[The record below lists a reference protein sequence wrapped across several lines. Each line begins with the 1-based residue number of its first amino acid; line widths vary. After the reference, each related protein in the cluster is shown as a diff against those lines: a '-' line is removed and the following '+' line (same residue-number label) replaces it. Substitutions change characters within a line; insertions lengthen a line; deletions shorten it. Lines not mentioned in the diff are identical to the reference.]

1 MSLFLLAVCCSI
13 SGDVRAVSGAPLA
26 AAHVEARTATS
37 AQTTTTDESGHF
49 SFVAPPGTY
58 RIAAS
63 ERGYAPVTV
72 SVAADKDVT
81 VAIALEPLDSPKLRQ
96 IGHRDGRRPARADL
110 KERFPSVSRSYA
122 RRLRRVSA
130 TIAIIDALTATLP
143 GTTFARPDGGAGKR
157 RSPSWRCAGPIHPS
171 RYSRSTDSC
180 STTVTRATSI
190 SRGCPRSPPSP
201 AIDVTE
207 GLGPEDTNGSNTF
220 GGAINLLS
228 LRPTKDPHES
238 VIVSRAVPSTGRNRW
253 FNATGTQGRLGYAF
267 ALDDQNENGYVDTT
281 VPLYSSANGACAPC
295 AVPLGSSAASHAA
308 LGTLTYSF
316 SQNADVT
323 ARYFVL
329 GDDRDQSSALSGIDR
344 NDGSPTFGS
353 FVGPGEQTFAQSDAR
368 VSGARAVAARRGRT
382 HDRSLDERQFG
393 RDRRRCRFAVR
404 SRSHRPSVQRRP
416 HVAAHVRH
424 VAVRRRRLHAL
435 RIALVRRPG
444 FEPVA
449 LGQTIDVLYL
459 RGGFEPV
466 AKLRLDAGVFES
478 RYTTFGSNLDG
489 RFGAIYTLDPATS
502 VRFSL
507 GTGFRAPLLI
517 ERYKFAYDALPLDA
531 NGVFIGQ
538 GSPGEHPE
546 HATEYE
552 LGISHEFSHRSTLDV
567 SLYRT
572 NLRDPVEIFYPLAA
586 VAAGTCAGN
595 SVATPNP
602 ACVSYNGNVGNAVYQ
617 GAEFRYSQAFV
628 PQHVLVTARYGLN
641 VAYPKNLNAQFSNPT
656 SAGNLIDDTQ
666 FLGIPQQQASLQA
679 DYDGGAWHAAA
690 AGFVRGEQ
698 QRTQSGAVHGRQRAR
713 WPASRLGHRSL
724 GLGDES
730 LQRGRGAL
738 HAIRRRNALSRPD
751 AKCCRSGHDRQPPYG
766 RPLHRAGG
774 IPADSHVE
782 TMKIIE

>member
-1 MSLFLLAVCCSI
+1 MSLVLLAVCCSI
-13 SGDVRAVSGAPLA
+13 SGDVRGVSGAPLA

-37 AQTTTTDESGHF
+37 AQTATTDESGHF

-58 RIAAS
+58 KVAAS
-63 ERGYAPVTV
+63 EKGYAPVTV

-96 IGHRDGRRPARADL
+96 IGTVSVDGRLAPISGTI
-110 KERFPSVSRSYA
+110 PSITFVRSDF
-122 RRLRRVSA
+122 
-130 TIAIIDALTATLP
+130 DALGEDRVVDALQQLP
-143 GTTFARPDGGAGKR
+143 GATFSRPDGGAASAISVVSLRGPD
-157 RSPSWRCAGPIHPS
+157 PSESLLALDGQLLNDGNTGDVDLS
-171 RYSRSTDSC
+171 RLPTAAFS
-180 STTVTRATSI
+180 
-190 SRGCPRSPPSP
+190 

-207 GLGPEDTNGSNTF
+207 GLGPEDSNGSNTF
-220 GGAINLLS
+220 GGAIDLIS
-228 LRPTKDPHES
+228 LRPTREAHES
-238 VIVSRAVPSTGRNRW
+238 ASFSGGSFGRTESW
-253 FNATGTQGRLGYAF
+253 LNATGTQGKIGYAF
-267 ALDDQNENGYVDTT
+267 ALDDQNENGYVNTT
-281 VPLYSSANGACAPC
+281 VPLYSSSNAACAPC
-295 AVPLGSSAASHAA
+295 AVPLGSSVASHAA

-316 SQNADVT
+316 SQHADIT
-323 ARYFVL
+323 ARYFAL

-344 NDGSPTFGS
+344 NVGSATFGD
-353 FVGPGEQTFAQSDAR
+353 FIGPGEQTFAQTLRAYQVR
-368 VSGARAVAARRGRT
+368 ARAPLGAGELTTDLSTSDNSVAIEGGAASPYDLDHIDHRYNGGLTWQRT
-382 HDRSLDERQFG
+382 FATSQ
-393 RDRRRCRFAVR
+393 FAVGGYTR
-404 SRSHRPSVQRRP
+404 YESLSFAGPDSSP
-416 HVAAHVRH
+416 
-424 VAVRRRRLHAL
+424 L
-435 RIALVRRPG
+435 
-444 FEPVA
+444 

-466 AKLRLDAGVFES
+466 AKLRLDGGVFES

-489 RFGAIYTLDPATS
+489 RFGAIYSLDPATS

-538 GSPGEHPE
+538 GSPDEHPE

-567 SLYRT
+567 SLYQT

-586 VAAGTCAGN
+586 GAAGTCAGN

-617 GAEFRYSQAFV
+617 GAEIRYSQAFV

-679 DYDGGAWHAAA
+679 AYDGGTWHAAA
-690 AGFVRGEQ
+690 GGFVRGNNNELDQ
-698 QRTQSGAVHGRQRAR
+698 APFTVV
-713 WPASRLGHRSL
+713 
-724 GLGDES
+724 
-730 LQRGRGAL
+730 
-738 HAIRRRNALSRPD
+738 NALVGRHLGSGIDLSVSGTNLFNAAAGRFTQFGAGTPYRGLTQNAAGTSAVGDLPTD
-751 AKCCRSGHDRQPPYG
+751 ALY
-766 RPLHRAGG
+766 
-774 IPADSHVE
+774 IEPAAFRLIL
-782 TMKIIE
+782 TLKR